1 MKQRILTTLIA
12 LATMVMTTWAE
23 GVKIGSQAL
32 TPTSTTTYTS
42 SSLTA
47 IQSGSVTYNPT
58 NNTLTLNN
66 ASIRVPSS
74 TLEGAI
80 VFSSSGTLSLTGT
93 NTITATEN
101 GIQAG
106 GDLTISGSGSLA
118 CTAGSCGIYVTNNAT
133 LSISG
138 CTVAADGMW
147 GIAGNGD
154 EGNERLLIGNAN
166 VSATGSD
173 GSICDFN
180 YMSTS
185 AYWEKAI
192 ELSGSSIAA
201 PDGAKLNASRNMAV
215 VDAAGSVIKGQTV
228 VIRRDYTD
236 ASTGLVYGFKEM
248 GGAVKAFVKG
258 HTDGLLADLEIPS
271 QITADGQGWFEVRA
285 IGGNALSN
293 CSALR
298 SVVIPTTVTEIGG
311 GAFYNC
317 AILTRV
323 CVLNPT
329 PVTIDATTF
338 NLSNKPNNATY
349 EMSLQVPLGC
359 GTRYAAANYWKQFSA
374 ITALATIDG
383 CTYMEVSGG
392 NANVKRY
399 ESSATTFNIPAS
411 LTVNGTTLA
420 VTQIARE
427 SFSSYTCPNL
437 QSISIPASVT
447 DIESGAF
454 YGCQALRSI
463 TVASGNPV
471 YDSREGCNAIIET
484 ATNTL
489 QYGYPSTTIP
499 QTVTSIATLA
509 FAGYGNSLTSIT
521 IPSSVTRIGYSAFYK
536 TKLNTI
542 YVKAK
547 VPPTLD
553 GSVFDEDVYSNATL
567 KVPTP
572 EAYQEAEGW
581 QDFAHIEMGA
591 TVTSGDFVFTLD
603 DDTREAE
610 LTQYKGTAANVVIPG
625 TITDGGI
632 SYSVTSIGKLAFM
645 DGNQSNTTMQQVTI
659 PSTVTT
665 IGEQAFASCSA
676 LTTVTIPASVTS
688 IGFTPFFSCRSL
700 TSLTVASGNTKYD
713 SREGCNAII
722 ETSTNTLVAGSA
734 TSTIPSTVTAIGDY
748 AFYMMPIAS
757 IVIPGS
763 VKTIGKAAF
772 IYCSYLTSVTL
783 SEGLETIGQ
792 NAFDGCEALES
803 INIPSTTTSISTAFS
818 GTGLTSV
825 VIPIS
830 VSSLDDYAFDRCSEL
845 TSITLSGSMT
855 SIGTGAFRYCE
866 KLRTID
872 VLTPTPPTMG
882 AEVFGDASTDEFG
895 IYEGAVVRV
904 PEGSIPT
911 YQAAPVWEYFSHFDI
926 LPLPKCAT
934 PTIAF
939 ANGKLTLG
947 CATEDVEFVSSVSV
961 AGAGQFQGNTIA
973 LSSMA
978 NTYTI
983 SVYAMKDGYLNSDIA
998 TTEIEVTPSAAS
1010 ADVNGDGKVTIA
1022 DVTALVNVILGK

>member
-1 MKQRILTTLIA
+1 MKHRILTTLIA
-12 LATMVMTTWAE
+12 LAAMVMTTWAE

-32 TPTSTTTYTS
+32 TPTTTTTYTS
-42 SSLTA
+42 SNLSA

-66 ASIRVPSS
+66 ASIRVPLS

-80 VFSSSGTLSLTGT
+80 VFSSSGTLVLTGT

-101 GIQAG
+101 GVQAG
-106 GDLTISGSGSLA
+106 ANLTISGSGNLT
-118 CTAGSCGIYVTNNAT
+118 CTSTNCGIYVTNGAT
-133 LSISG
+133 LTISGG
-138 CTVAADGMW
+138 CTVTANGAY
-147 GIAGNGD
+147 GIAGNPTG
-154 EGNERLLIGNAN
+154 ERLVINNAN

-173 GSICDFN
+173 GSICDFD
-180 YMSTS
+180 YMNPS
-185 AYWEKAI
+185 AYLEKAI
-192 ELSGSSIAA
+192 ELTGVSIAA
-201 PDGAKLNASRNMAV
+201 PEGAKLNSSPTMAV
-215 VDAAGSVIKGQTV
+215 VDAQGSVIKGQTV
-228 VIRRDYTD
+228 VIRSDYTD
-236 ASTGLVYGFKEM
+236 STTGLVFSFKTM
-248 GGAVKAFVKG
+248 NGSVKAVVKG
-258 HTDGLLADLEIPS
+258 HTDGLPADLEIPS
-271 QITADGQGWFEVRA
+271 QITAHGEPFEVGA
-285 IGGNALSN
+285 IGVSALNN
-293 CSALR
+293 CSNLE
-298 SVVIPTTVTEIGG
+298 SVVIPATVTEIGS

-317 AILTRV
+317 ANLRV
-323 CVLNPT
+323 VSALNPT

-349 EMSLQVPLGC
+349 EMLLQVPLGC
-359 GTRYAAANYWKQFSA
+359 GARYSRANYWKQFRTTQAMS
-374 ITALATIDG
+374 TIDG
-383 CTYMEVSGG
+383 CTYMEDING
-392 NANVKRY
+392 NASVKRY

-499 QTVTSIATLA
+499 QTVTSIAASA

-536 TKLNTI
+536 TKLNSI

-547 VPPTLD
+547 LPPTLD

-572 EAYQEAEGW
+572 EAYREAAGW

-610 LTQYKGTAANVVIPG
+610 LTQYKGTAANVVIPS
-625 TITDGGI
+625 TINDGGI

-645 DGNQSNTTMQQVTI
+645 DNYQSNTTMQQVTI

-688 IGFTPFFSCRSL
+688 IGLTPFFSCRSL

-722 ETSTNTLVAGSA
+722 ETATNTLVAGIA

-763 VKTIGKAAF
+763 VKTIGQAAF

-830 VSSLDDYAFDRCSEL
+830 ISSLDDYAFDRCSDL

-882 AEVFGDASTDEFG
+882 TDVFGQKDGDEFG
-895 IYEGAVVRV
+895 IYGGAVVRV

-947 CATEDVEFVSSVSV
+947 CATEGVEFVTNVSV